1 MDQSI
6 FTDKEQAPS
15 TKDLETALGTTQM
28 LWAELV
34 KYIFD
39 HCPQAYEEWN
49 YSKFGWNYRVK
60 DSKRVVVYFMPC
72 NGYFKASVVLG
83 KKAVADAL
91 NSKIS
96 QTIKQIIL
104 NAKVYAEGTGIR
116 VDVQND
122 TTLKDIKQLVEIK
135 LRH

>member
-6 FTDKEQAPS
+6 FTDKAQAPC
-15 TKDLETALGTTQM
+15 TKDLETALGTTQV
-28 LWAELV
+28 LWSELV

-72 NGYFKASVVLG
+72 NGYFKASMVLG
-83 KKAVADAL
+83 KKAMVDAL
-91 NSKIS
+91 SSHIS
-96 QTIKQIIL
+96 QPIKQMIL
-104 NAKVYAEGTGIR
+104 NAKVYAEGAGIR
-116 VDVQND
+116 VEVRDN
-122 TTLKDIKQLVEIK
+122 TTLEDIIK
-135 LRH
+135 LVGIKLQH